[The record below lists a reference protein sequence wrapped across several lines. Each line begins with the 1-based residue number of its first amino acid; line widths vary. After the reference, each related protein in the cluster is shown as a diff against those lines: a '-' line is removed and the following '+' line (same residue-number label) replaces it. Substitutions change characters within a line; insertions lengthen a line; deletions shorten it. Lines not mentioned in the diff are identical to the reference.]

1 MTVFRSVNSGGRLPP
16 TVPATSVRADP
27 PLSATQAPASRARIA
42 LPVSLVAFTVAALGS
57 TGREIWFDES
67 VTWLT
72 TTISWAE
79 LWRLL
84 GNMDIA
90 HALYYV
96 VMRLWTTTFGASTLA
111 LRLPSLIGT
120 AVAAGAL
127 ALLGRKLYDTTVGV
141 AAGLLFVA
149 IPSVSRYGQEARSY
163 AWVVA
168 LAVLAT
174 LALTWTLDRPSWRRF
189 LLYGGC
195 LLALTY
201 LHFVAAMVLAAH
213 ALMVCSTVRQGRGL
227 RTLGTWMATVL
238 LLALAAAPLLY
249 EASTQSGQVSWITRD
264 GPALARFP
272 KELFGSAT
280 IAWSFVSAGL
290 LGTVLLWRSRR
301 ALILPL
307 LVWAVAPPV
316 FCYLSYPLVHLFLA
330 RFVLFTLPAWS
341 LLAAVAIA
349 VPVSGLRRRIPP
361 GRAVAILAAALVAV
375 AAVGVPGQAEA
386 RRSPVAGEADYRA
399 AAALID
405 RRYEAGD
412 GIAYSG
418 WRGWSAALPMAYQ
431 LRTKPRDVFVAV
443 PPGRSGW
450 FWAIDCVDPAPCVGD
465 IRRIWL
471 VVGESR
477 DPFDRLPPAR
487 AELLRHEF
495 NAASTDRFP
504 GVTVVLLV
512 RGQTGHH

>member
-1 MTVFRSVNSGGRLPP
+1 MP
-16 TVPATSVRADP
+16 
-27 PLSATQAPASRARIA
+27 RARIA
-42 LPVSLVAFTVAALGS
+42 LPVSLAAFTIAVIGS
-57 TGREIWFDES
+57 TGRQIWYDES
-67 VTWLT
+67 VTWLA

-79 LWRLL
+79 LWRVL
-84 GNMDIA
+84 GNLDIA

-96 VMRLWTTTFGASTLA
+96 VMRLWTTAFGESTLA
-111 LRLPSLIGT
+111 LRLPSIIGV

-127 ALLGRKLYDTTVGV
+127 ALLGRKLYDTSVGV
-141 AAGLLFVA
+141 TAGLLFVA

-174 LALTWTLDRPSWRRF
+174 LALAWALDRPSWRRF

-213 ALMVCSTVRQGRGL
+213 ALMVCSAVRRGRGR
-227 RTLGTWMATVL
+227 RTLGSWRATVL
-238 LLALAAAPLLY
+238 LLALAAAPMLY

-264 GPALARFP
+264 GQALVRFP
-272 KELFGSAT
+272 TELFGSSA
-280 IAWSFVSAGL
+280 IAWTFVSAGL
-290 LGTVLLWRSRR
+290 LGAVVLWRSRR

-316 FCYLSYPLVHLFLA
+316 ICYLSYPLVHLFLA

-349 VPVSGLRRRIPP
+349 VPVSGLRGRIPP
-361 GRAVAILAAALVAV
+361 GTTVAVLGAAVVAV
-375 AAVGVPGQAEA
+375 AAVGVPGQTEA

-399 AAALID
+399 AAGLID
-405 RRYEAGD
+405 RRYETGD

-418 WRGWSAALPMAYQ
+418 WRGWSAPLPMAYQ

-443 PPGRSGW
+443 PAGRSGW

-465 IRRIWL
+465 VRRIWL
-471 VVGESR
+471 VVGESW
-477 DPFDRLPPAR
+477 DPFDRLPPTR
-487 AELLRHEF
+487 ADLLRHEF
-495 NAASTDRFP
+495 DVTSTDRFL

-512 RGQTGHH
+512 RGQTGQH